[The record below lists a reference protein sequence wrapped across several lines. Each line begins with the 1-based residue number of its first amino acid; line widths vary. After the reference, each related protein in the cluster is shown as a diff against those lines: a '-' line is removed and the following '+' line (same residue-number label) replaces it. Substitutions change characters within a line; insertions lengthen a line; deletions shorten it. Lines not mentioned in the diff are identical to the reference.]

1 MNRPG
6 FSFAALLFASL
17 FFLQFNA
24 SASDQLRVYISVD
37 MEGIAGVVDS
47 EQVRAGGQ
55 DYQLARQWTTSEAN
69 AAIQGAFDAG
79 ATEVLVNDSHG
90 GMRNIIASDLH
101 PEARLITGS
110 PKPLSMMEGLDESF
124 DAVIFIGYHTKAGSF
139 DGVLDH
145 TYSSASVFSLKVN
158 DTEMGEAEVNS
169 LIAGYF
175 GVPVVMVAGD
185 RNFCEQAREMIG
197 DHLVT
202 AAVKEGIGR
211 TAANTLVP
219 EKAADLV
226 RSKTVEALNGLDNA
240 QVRQPASP
248 AVFEVTFLYS
258 SQAEAAE
265 LIPDVKRTGPRSV
278 EFSRD
283 DFIEAFKLFR
293 AVLLVARN

>member
-6 FSFAALLFASL
+6 FSFAALLFAGL
-17 FFLQFNA
+17 MFLQFNA

-37 MEGIAGVVDS
+37 MEGIAGVVHS

-69 AAIQGAFDAG
+69 AAIQGALDAG

-158 DTEMGEAEVNS
+158 GREMGEAEVNS
-169 LIAGYF
+169 LIAGYY

-197 DHLVT
+197 HHLVT

-219 EKAADLV
+219 EKAAELI
-226 RSKTVEALNGLDNA
+226 REKTLEALHGLENA
-240 QVRQPASP
+240 QVRQPVSP

-265 LIPDVKRTGPRSV
+265 LIPDVERTGPRSV
-278 EFSRD
+278 EFARE

-293 AVLLVARN
+293 AVLLVARS